1 MREDH
6 SEEEEMK
13 YELEKETFQTESTL
27 FCKTGSGNNEEDDCD
42 FESFVQGGVL
52 GLLQFHG
59 GFAYMSTTSLT

>member
-27 FCKTGSGNNEEDDCD
+27 FCKRALATTKKMIVILNLLSRGEFLASFNFTVGSLICQQQ
-42 FESFVQGGVL
+42 V
-52 GLLQFHG
+52 
-59 GFAYMSTTSLT
+59 

>member
-27 FCKTGSGNNEEDDCD
+27 FCKIGSGNNEEDDCD
-42 FESFVQGGVL
+42 FESFVQGE
-52 GLLQFHG
+52 F
-59 GFAYMSTTSLT
+59 FASFNFTVGSLICQQQV